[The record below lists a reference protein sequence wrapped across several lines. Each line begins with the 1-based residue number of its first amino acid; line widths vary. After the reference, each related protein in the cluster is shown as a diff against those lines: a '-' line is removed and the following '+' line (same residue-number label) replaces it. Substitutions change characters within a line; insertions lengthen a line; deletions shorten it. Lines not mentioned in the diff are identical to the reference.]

1 MVNIKYLLDTNIC
14 IYLLKNNPPE
24 VAARFAQLRHNEV
37 AVSSISWAELCC
49 GLNSHT
55 AHNHLENLKNK
66 ICVVPFD
73 DKAAQIYGQLTQ
85 QFPNRKGNFDRLI
98 AAHAKAL
105 QSILVTN
112 NTEDFQLYDIP
123 LENWVT
129 KH

>member
-1 MVNIKYLLDTNIC
+1 MKWSKKFYR
-14 IYLLKNNPPE
+14 K
-24 VAARFAQLRHNEV
+24 
-37 AVSSISWAELCC
+37 
-49 GLNSHT
+49 
-55 AHNHLENLKNK
+55 NLKNK

>member
-24 VAARFAQLRHNEV
+24 VLARFAQLRRNEIGI
-37 AVSSISWAELCC
+37 SSISWAELCC
-49 GLNSHT
+49 GLNIHT
-55 AHNHLENLKNK
+55 AEKCLEHFKNQ
-66 ICVVPFD
+66 ICIVPFD